1 MDSTATAKNDSSTAP
16 TKTSP
21 RQVIT
26 SLVSELSLAQEGSS
40 LDNSNPLASADDN
53 VKHILL
59 TLYAA
64 FPNELL
70 SALDLLDRRLVYCFR
85 LLHKTVVQDVEKKQ
99 EASHRSERSGLDGSN
114 IDRQTDTDTHQDSLQ
129 ARDVSSHLDAQI
141 DDKSASAEALSTN
154 HISGDSQPT
163 LQTEQE
169 GCGDVIPGLYYVR
182 SAQSKSQP
190 KARWREENPAH
201 YEIRLTSWSCSCP
214 AFSFS
219 AFPLA
224 TPSTSR
230 TSDDPSRDKDSF
242 GGISRGN
249 DMPLCKHLLACYLAD
264 RCPQFRQSI
273 EVQSVS
279 MEEIAGWA
287 AGWGD

>member
-1 MDSTATAKNDSSTAP
+1 MESTATAENYFSNASTE
-16 TKTSP
+16 TSP

-40 LDNSNPLASADDN
+40 VNNSNPLASADDSI
-53 VKHILL
+53 KHILL

-85 LLHKTVVQDVEKKQ
+85 LLEKTIAQDVETKQ
-99 EASHRSERSGLDGSN
+99 EASYRSERSGLDGPN
-114 IDRQTDTDTHQDSLQ
+114 IDRQTNVDTRQDSLQ
-129 ARDVSSHLDAQI
+129 ARDVSSLVDAQVEAV
-141 DDKSASAEALSTN
+141 SAGAEMPTN
-154 HISGDSQPT
+154 YINRDSKPR

-169 GCGDVIPGLYYVR
+169 DRGELVPGLYYVR
-182 SAQSKSQP
+182 SGQSRSQP

-201 YEIRLTSWSCSCP
+201 YEIRLTSWFCSCP

-219 AFPLA
+219 AFPPA
-224 TPSTSR
+224 TPSTRR
-230 TSDDPSRDKDSF
+230 TSDNESRDKDSF

-264 RCPQFRQSI
+264 RCPQFRQSV
-273 EVQSVS
+273 EEQSVS